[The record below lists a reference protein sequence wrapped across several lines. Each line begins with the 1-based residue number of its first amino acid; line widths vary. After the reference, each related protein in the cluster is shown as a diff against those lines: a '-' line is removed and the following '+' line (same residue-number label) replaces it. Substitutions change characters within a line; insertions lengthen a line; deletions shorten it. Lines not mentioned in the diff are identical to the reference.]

1 MGYFHPCQYDFISSV
16 TVLNDVTP
24 CKARDIIVVFGSYN
38 NIVGFATE
46 LDNKEIKNHV
56 FTIVVKNFAL
66 FQGLQPPTMGS
77 VTQIINMT
85 KIILS

>member
-24 CKARDIIVVFGSYN
+24 CKARDTIVVISSFN
-38 NIVGFATE
+38 NIVGLVAQ
-46 LDNKEIKNHV
+46 LDNKEIKNH
-56 FTIVVKNFAL
+56 FFIIVVKNFAL

-85 KIILS
+85 TIILS